1 MNEGFMHAAEHA
13 FGHAIEHTLEES
25 IRLLPFL
32 LITYIV
38 MEYIE
43 HKMGERT
50 QKFVQTSGK
59 LGPVVGSILG
69 AFPQCGFSAAAASL
83 YSGHVITRGTLIAI
97 FLSTSDEMLPV
108 MISQKAPMSMI
119 LSIIGMKI
127 VIGMIGGFLVD
138 SLLHIV
144 RKEPRHKM
152 DIHHMCDHDHCHC
165 EEGSVLKSAVTHT
178 IHIFVFLVLITFA
191 FNFVIEIVGEDS
203 LGSFILNQPMLG
215 SFLSGIVGLI
225 PNCAASVVITQ
236 LYLDGVMSLGAMMS
250 GLLVGAGVGLIVL
263 FRTNESVKES
273 LTLTAMLYVIGV
285 VAGILI
291 DLLGIVL

>member
-1 MNEGFMHAAEHA
+1 MNEIVMHTMKHA

-32 LITYIV
+32 LITYII

-43 HKMGERT
+43 HKMGEST
-50 QKFVQTSGK
+50 QKFVETSGK
-59 LGPVVGSILG
+59 LGPVIGSIAG

-108 MISQKAPMSMI
+108 MISQKAPMNMV

-127 VIGMIGGFLVD
+127 VIGILGGFLVD
-138 SLLHIV
+138 IILHIV
-144 RKEPRHKM
+144 KKEPRHKM

-165 EEGSVLKSAVTHT
+165 EEGSVVKSAILHT
-178 IHIFVFLVLITFA
+178 IQIFIFLLLITFA
-191 FNFVIEIVGEDS
+191 FNFVIEIVGQDS
-203 LGSFILNQPMLG
+203 LSNFILNQPMLG
-215 SFLSGIVGLI
+215 SIVTGIVGLI

-236 LYLDGVMSLGAMMS
+236 LYLDGAMSLGAMMS

-263 FRTNESVKES
+263 FRTNDSVKES
-273 LTLTAMLYVIGV
+273 LKLTVMLYVIGV
-285 VAGILI
+285 VAGIII
-291 DLLGIVL
+291 DLLGIAL

>member
-1 MNEGFMHAAEHA
+1 M
-13 FGHAIEHTLEES
+13 
-25 IRLLPFL
+25 
-32 LITYIV
+32 
-38 MEYIE
+38 
-43 HKMGERT
+43 
-50 QKFVQTSGK
+50 
-59 LGPVVGSILG
+59 
-69 AFPQCGFSAAAASL
+69 
-83 YSGHVITRGTLIAI
+83 
-97 FLSTSDEMLPV
+97 
-108 MISQKAPMSMI
+108 
-119 LSIIGMKI
+119 
-127 VIGMIGGFLVD
+127 
-138 SLLHIV
+138 
-144 RKEPRHKM
+144 
-152 DIHHMCDHDHCHC
+152 
-165 EEGSVLKSAVTHT
+165 
-178 IHIFVFLVLITFA
+178 ITFA